1 MTAVPAPAQTH
12 EPPIGGWFWLWPPRG
27 LSERAQ
33 ALRALPL
40 ALARTLDRLAGYR
53 TSRRVTLGALE
64 FGIALLAANGAVLV
78 VYGGGY
84 RPWLN
89 GLLAAVALL
98 VGAKVVCGFLTGAF
112 ASRWRYVSTRD
123 ALAVVRSTL
132 LAGIA
137 GLAGVEWLGLASDSV
152 RLVVADTTLY
162 LLLSCGIR
170 LSARSL
176 HEWERRARAVTGTQL
191 RRAVIVGAGEA
202 GAVFVKRIL
211 DSPKMLMDP
220 SAVVDD
226 NANMQ
231 GNRLHGVPIVGPVSE
246 LPAIAE
252 RFRADE
258 IIIAIPSATTEQM
271 AHMVDAC
278 VAAKLP
284 FRIAP
289 DPDDMLG
296 TRQGAS
302 WLRDV
307 QPSDLLG
314 RAQAELDV
322 VKVRAELRGA
332 RVLVTGAAGSIGAEL
347 ARQLIKVEP
356 EALYLVDRNEN
367 DLHYLCEEFQ
377 RHQIT
382 LPFSGVIEDV
392 RDQRRMTRLLRDV
405 QPTHVFHAA
414 AFKHVPLMESH
425 AVAAVD
431 NNILGTWSVLQAARV
446 AGVRKF
452 VLISSDKAVL
462 PSNVMGA
469 TKRFAELLVAEVTRD
484 STMDGIIVRF
494 GNVLGSNGS
503 VVPLFQ
509 RQISEGGP
517 VTVTSREATRYFMT
531 PAEAG
536 QLVLQAASMPESV
549 GKVAILDMG
558 TPVRIW
564 DLAERMV
571 RMSGLR
577 PGADIAIVETGLRP
591 GEKLH
596 EELWSESEDAAP
608 SSNPKIMLAEVGGL
622 GQHAMPLIPLIRQL
636 VDLGDESAV
645 LEHLARWVGLTNH
658 TGVPG
663 RASPRRN
670 GRTPSTAT
678 AASIGLTGH
687 QLAASGRWG

>member
-12 EPPIGGWFWLWPPRG
+12 APWLGSWLWPLRG
-27 LSERAQ
+27 LSQRVR
-33 ALRALPL
+33 ALRALPQ
-40 ALARTLDRLAGYR
+40 AVARTIDSLAGHL
-53 TSRRVTLGALE
+53 TSRRVPLGALE
-64 FGIALLAANGAVLV
+64 FGIALLAATGAVLV
-78 VYGGGY
+78 VYGAGY
-84 RPWLN
+84 RLWLS

-98 VGAKVVCGFLTGAF
+98 VGAKVVCGFVTGAF

-123 ALAVVRSTL
+123 ALVVVRSTL

-137 GLAGVEWLGLASDSV
+137 GLAGVEGLGLASDAV

-176 HEWERRARAVTGTQL
+176 HEWERRARAVTGNRL

-211 DSPKMLMDP
+211 ASPKMLMDP
-220 SAVVDD
+220 SVVVDD
-226 NANMQ
+226 NVNMH
-231 GNRLHGVPIVGPVSE
+231 GSRLHGVPIVGPVSE

-258 IIIAIPSATTEQM
+258 IIIAIPSATTKQM
-271 AHMVDAC
+271 TRIVDAC

-289 DPDDMLG
+289 DPDDMLRTGQG
-296 TRQGAS
+296 TS

-382 LPFSGVIEDV
+382 LPFTGVIEDV
-392 RDQRRMTRLLRDV
+392 RDQRRLTRLLRDV

-446 AGVRKF
+446 AGVRKV

-469 TKRFAELLVAEVTRD
+469 TKRFAEVLVAEATRG

-531 PAEAG
+531 PSEAS

-564 DLAERMV
+564 DLAERLI
-571 RMSGLR
+571 RMNGLR
-577 PGADIAIVETGLRP
+577 PGADVEIVEVGLRP

-596 EELWSESEDAAP
+596 EELWWHTGNVVP
-608 SSNPKIMLAEVGGL
+608 SSHPKIMLAEVGT
-622 GQHAMPLIPLIRQL
+622 MPGGAGSLIPAMRAL
-636 VDLGDESAV
+636 VEAEEEIGLRELLMKA
-645 LEHLARWVGLTNH
+645 VGLTNGNGAH
-658 TGVPG
+658 QRNSPARGV
-663 RASPRRN
+663 RAIMQDETMSL
-670 GRTPSTAT
+670 G
-678 AASIGLTGH
+678 AS
-687 QLAASGRWG
+687 

>member
-12 EPPIGGWFWLWPPRG
+12 EPWLGSWLWPLRG
-27 LSERAQ
+27 LSQRVR
-33 ALRALPL
+33 ALRALPQ
-40 ALARTLDRLAGYR
+40 AVARTIDSLAGHR

-64 FGIALLAANGAVLV
+64 FGIALLAATGAVLV
-78 VYGGGY
+78 VYGAGY
-84 RPWLN
+84 RLWLS

-98 VGAKVVCGFLTGAF
+98 VGAKVVCGFVIGAF

-123 ALAVVRSTL
+123 ALVVVRSTL

-137 GLAGVEWLGLASDSV
+137 GLAGVEGLGLASDAV

-176 HEWERRARAVTGTQL
+176 HEWERRARAVTGNHL

-211 DSPKMLMDP
+211 ASPKMLMDP
-220 SAVVDD
+220 SVVVDD
-226 NANMQ
+226 NVNMH
-231 GNRLHGVPIVGPVSE
+231 GSRLHGVPIVGPVSE

-271 AHMVDAC
+271 AHIVDTC

-302 WLRDV
+302 WLRDL

-314 RAQAELDV
+314 RAQAQFDV

-382 LPFSGVIEDV
+382 LPFNGVIEDV
-392 RDQRRMTRLLRDV
+392 RDQRRLARLLRDV

-425 AVAAVD
+425 AVAAAD
-431 NNILGTWSVLQAARV
+431 NNILGTWSVLQAAKV
-446 AGVRKF
+446 AGVRKL

-469 TKRFAELLVAEVTRD
+469 TKRFAEVLVAEATRG

-531 PAEAG
+531 PSEAA

-596 EELWSESEDAAP
+596 EELWSESEDVAP
-608 SSNPKIMLAEVGGL
+608 SSNPKIMLAEVGCL
-622 GQHAMPLIPLIRQL
+622 SEHAMPLIPLIRQ
-636 VDLGDESAV
+636 VVELGEDSAV

-658 TGVPG
+658 TGVPR

-670 GRTPSTAT
+670 GRTASTAT
-678 AASIGLTGH
+678 AASIGLTGR

>member
-1 MTAVPAPAQTH
+1 MTAVPASLQTR
-12 EPPIGGWFWLWPPRG
+12 EPSIGGWWWPPRG

-33 ALRALPL
+33 PLSALLL
-40 ALARTLDRLAGYR
+40 AIARILDRLAGHR
-53 TSRRVTLGALE
+53 TSRCVTIGAIE

-78 VYGGGY
+78 VYGGGH
-84 RPWLN
+84 RLLL
-89 GLLAAVALL
+89 GKLLAAVALL
-98 VGAKVVCGFLTGAF
+98 VGAKVVFGFLTGAF
-112 ASRWRYVSTRD
+112 GSRWRYLGIHD
-123 ALAVVRSTL
+123 ALVVVRSTL

-137 GLAGVEWLGLASDSV
+137 GLAGVGWFDLAGPSV

-162 LLLSCGIR
+162 LLLGCGIR
-170 LSARSL
+170 LSARWL
-176 HEWERRARAVTGTQL
+176 HEWERRARAVTGNHL

-202 GAVFVKRIL
+202 GALLVKRIL
-211 DSPKMLMDP
+211 ASPKMLMDP
-220 SAVVDD
+220 AAVVDD
-226 NANMQ
+226 NANMH
-231 GNRLHGVPIVGPVSE
+231 GNRLHGVPIAGPVNE

-252 RFRADE
+252 RFHADE
-258 IIIAIPSATTEQM
+258 IIIAIPSAKTEQM
-271 AHMVDAC
+271 ARIVDAC
-278 VAAKLP
+278 IGAKLP

-289 DPDDMLG
+289 DPEDLLG
-296 TRQGAS
+296 AGHGAS

-307 QPSDLLG
+307 QPGDLLG
-314 RAQAELDV
+314 RAQAEFDV

-332 RVLVTGAAGSIGAEL
+332 RVVITGAAGSIGAEL

-367 DLHYLCEEFQ
+367 DLYYLCEDFR

-382 LPFSGVIEDV
+382 VPFSAVIEDV
-392 RDQRRMTRLLRDV
+392 RDGRRLTRLLRDV

-431 NNILGTWSVLQAARV
+431 NNILGTWSALRAARA

-462 PSNVMGA
+462 PGNVMGA
-469 TKRFAELLVAEVTRD
+469 TKRFAEVLVAEAAHG

-531 PAEAG
+531 PSEAA
-536 QLVLQAASMPESV
+536 QLVLQATSLPECAS
-549 GKVAILDMG
+549 KVAILDMG

-564 DLAERMV
+564 DLAERMI
-571 RMSGLR
+571 RMNGLR

-596 EELWSESEDAAP
+596 EELWSESEEAMQ
-608 SSNPKIMLAEVGGL
+608 SSNPKIMLAEVGRL
-622 GQHAMPLIPLIRQL
+622 TQHAIALIQLIRQL
-636 VDLGDESAV
+636 VDLGDERALLELLIRSA
-645 LEHLARWVGLTNH
+645 GLTNH
-658 TGVPG
+658 TGVPS
-663 RASPRRN
+663 RVSPRQT
-670 GRTPSTAT
+670 GRTPSMAS
-678 AASIGLTGH
+678 AASIGLTGL
-687 QLAASGRWG
+687 QLAAARR